1 MPSTDI
7 HSIFISGDR
16 IYVQC
21 FETVLGVTV
30 NRIHLT
36 KISKQQKINVFVRVS
51 FLYLTSVKQWNTVL
65 LNSKNMWTVPLAW
78 SSNKSRSPSIQ
89 VTKEQ
94 AVIFISFYFFNISRL
109 SNARSSVWW
118 HTIAHDDNNVFHT
131 GCTKIGALHSNS
143 LCILCLQ
150 R

>member
-7 HSIFISGDR
+7 HSIFISGHR

-51 FLYLTSVKQWNTVL
+51 FLSINFRQTMKHRTFKQQEHVD
-65 LNSKNMWTVPLAW
+65 
-78 SSNKSRSPSIQ
+78 SSSRMIIQ
-89 VTKEQ
+89 
-94 AVIFISFYFFNISRL
+94 
-109 SNARSSVWW
+109 
-118 HTIAHDDNNVFHT
+118 
-131 GCTKIGALHSNS
+131 
-143 LCILCLQ
+143 
-150 R
+150 